1 MSGTR
6 RRFFRKS
13 LIQMLAFLIAPMVF
27 FTAVI
32 IQLAAGYASQEAD
45 RSSEKTLSQMRDKME
60 MSLSVMDGLYISFD
74 TESEISTQLRII
86 VRDEK
91 LIIDRAIALR
101 MIRSHIASGVHSRPY
116 IDSVYVYLDNPYG
129 WVLTSDSGLEHIE
142 RMQDQLWFESYL
154 ANKSNTEK
162 WTEYRPLIK
171 YAFQQKAAPNTVSLY
186 RIVRNGQGVIVM
198 NLALSHLE
206 RELKTMCDYEGQI
219 LLVLNEANEPLLS
232 SDKMSQDEM
241 ANMLAALSSQELN
254 PSKRFMMSQ
263 SASFG
268 WQFVSIIPQTALYAL
283 ANRMMY
289 VSFAILV
296 VEMICG
302 IVMATT
308 ISHSNYHKLK
318 KIYEIFDAAESGRPL
333 PPLPERIGDEYSY
346 ITQNLLVS
354 YITQNSLTMQL
365 EQKRYRLKKM
375 ELLALQS
382 QINPHFLV
390 NTLRTVFWR
399 AMAMT
404 NGEMNDVTDMIESL
418 TALLDFSL
426 SSPHETVTLF
436 EELEA
441 TRSYVHIQRI
451 RRQNQFDVL
460 FDIDDEVLN
469 ALLPRL
475 ILQPLVENSMSHGF
489 IDCRDGAICVTGRK
503 EENFLLLTV
512 SDNGIGMTEEKL
524 NALKADL
531 QKEEIESGHIGLYN
545 TAKRIELYFDQQAK
559 LEINSSPQNG
569 TQVRIRLPL
578 LLCDETHSNNERI
591 ENNDL

>member
-6 RRFFRKS
+6 QRFFRKS
-13 LIQMLAFLIAPMVF
+13 LIQMLAFLIGPMVF

-45 RSSEKTLSQMRDKME
+45 RSSEKTLAQMRDKME

-91 LIIDRAIALR
+91 LIINRAIALR
-101 MIRSHIASGVHSRPY
+101 MIRSHIASSVHSRPY

-142 RMQDQLWFESYL
+142 RMQDKPWFDSYL
-154 ANKSNTEK
+154 ANKSNAER

-171 YAFQQKAAPNTVSLY
+171 YAFQQKAALNTVSLY
-186 RIVRNGQGVIVM
+186 RIVRGGQGVIVM
-198 NLALSHLE
+198 NLALSYLE
-206 RELKTMCDYEGQI
+206 RELKSMCDYEGQI

-232 SDKMSQDEM
+232 SEKMNQDEI
-241 ANMLAALSSQELN
+241 ANVAAALLSQAPT
-254 PSKRFMMSQ
+254 PSKRVMISQ

-289 VSFAILV
+289 VSFAILL
-296 VEMICG
+296 VETICG
-302 IVMATT
+302 IVIATT
-308 ISHSNYHKLK
+308 ISRSNYRKLQ
-318 KIYEIFDAAESGRPL
+318 KIYEIFDAADSSHPL

-346 ITQNLLVS
+346 ITQNLLIS

-390 NTLRTVFWR
+390 NTLRTIFWR

-404 NGEMNDVTDMIESL
+404 NGEMNDVTDMIENL

-426 SSPHETVTLF
+426 SSPQETVTLF
-436 EELEA
+436 EELES

-451 RRQNQFDVL
+451 RRQNQFDVI
-460 FDIDDEVLN
+460 FDIDEEVLN

-475 ILQPLVENSMSHGF
+475 VLQPLVENSMSHGF
-489 IDCRDGAICVTGRK
+489 NDGRDGTICITGRK
-503 EENFLLLTV
+503 EEDLLLLTV
-512 SDNGIGMTEEKL
+512 NDNGIGMTEEKL
-524 NALKADL
+524 NALKKDL

-545 TAKRIELYFDQQAK
+545 TAKRIELYFDQQARM
-559 LEINSSPQNG
+559 EISSSPQNG
-569 TQVRIRLPL
+569 TQVLIRLPL
-578 LLCDETHSNNERI
+578 LLSEETHSNNERM
-591 ENNDL
+591 ENNDI

>member
-6 RRFFRKS
+6 QRFFRKS
-13 LIQMLAFLIAPMVF
+13 LIQMLAFLIGPMVF

-45 RSSEKTLSQMRDKME
+45 RSSEKTLAQMRDKME

-101 MIRSHIASGVHSRPY
+101 MIRSHIASSVHSRPY

-142 RMQDQLWFESYL
+142 RMQDRPWFESYL
-154 ANKSNTEK
+154 ANKNGAER

-198 NLALSHLE
+198 NLALSYLE
-206 RELKTMCDYEGQI
+206 RELKGMCDYEGQI
-219 LLVLNEANEPLLS
+219 LLVLNEANEPLLGS
-232 SDKMSQDEM
+232 EKMSQDEVE
-241 ANMLAALSSQELN
+241 NVLADLSGQAPN
-254 PSKRFMMSQ
+254 PFKRIMISQ
-263 SASFG
+263 SASLG

-289 VSFAILV
+289 VSFAILLA
-296 VEMICG
+296 EMVCG
-302 IVMATT
+302 IVIATT
-308 ISHSNYHKLK
+308 MSRSNYRKLQ
-318 KIYEIFDAAESGRPL
+318 KIYEIFDAADSSRPL

-346 ITQNLLVS
+346 ITQNLLIS
-354 YITQNSLTMQL
+354 YITQNNLTMQL

-390 NTLRTVFWR
+390 NTLRTIFWR

-404 NGEMNDVTDMIESL
+404 KGEMNDVADMIESL

-426 SSPHETVTLF
+426 SSPQETVTLF

-451 RRQNQFDVL
+451 RRQNQFDVI
-460 FDIDDEVLN
+460 FDIDEEVLG

-475 ILQPLVENSMSHGF
+475 VLQPLVENSMSHGF
-489 IDCRDGAICVTGRK
+489 KDGRDGIIRVTGRK
-503 EENFLLLTV
+503 EGNLLLLTV
-512 SDNGIGMTEEKL
+512 EDNGAGMTEEKL
-524 NALKADL
+524 TALKEDL

-559 LEINSSPQNG
+559 LEIISSPLNG
-569 TQVRIRLPL
+569 TQVLIRLPL
-578 LLCDETHSNNERI
+578 LLRKDA
-591 ENNDL
+591 D